1 MFKLRILQGAPKV
14 LAAKT
19 SAPSTH
25 VPREDIL
32 CGKDPIR
39 WARRAHVRK
48 RGAVV
53 EEHLALFTYCCP
65 PVNFCSCCC
74 GSWMYNTECVIARQ
88 EIDLTTHSYGD
99 PDTV

>member
-1 MFKLRILQGAPKV
+1 MTKRSIRQITNDSSIIGMFKLRILQGAPKV

-53 EEHLALFTYCCP
+53 EEHLAPLYVLLSF
-65 PVNFCSCCC
+65 
-74 GSWMYNTECVIARQ
+74 RQ
-88 EIDLTTHSYGD
+88 FL
-99 PDTV
+99 